1 MRELTE
7 KVAAVYDILSDV
19 YDKSPWTQE
28 QILSDMQQDNVDYF
42 FVEVD
47 KTAIGFL
54 AIQQLVG
61 ELEITNIAVKKAH
74 QGEGWGSQLLAHL
87 DHVDFPIFLEVR
99 ASNTSAQAL
108 YQKFGF
114 EVIGK
119 RQRYYHEPVEDAII
133 MKREGKRTN
142 ERQIYFSCGKLL

>member
-19 YDKSPWTQE
+19 YDKSPWTKE

-54 AIQQLVG
+54 GIQQLVG
-61 ELEITNIAVKKAH
+61 ELEITNIAVKKAR
-74 QGEGWGSQLLAHL
+74 QGEGWGRQLLAHL

-133 MKREGKRTN
+133 MKREGS
-142 ERQIYFSCGKLL
+142 ER

>member
-19 YDKSPWTQE
+19 YDKSPWTKE

-108 YQKFGF
+108 YQKFDF

-133 MKREGKRTN
+133 MKREGS
-142 ERQIYFSCGKLL
+142 ER

>member
-7 KVAAVYDILSDV
+7 KVAAVYDILLDV
-19 YDKSPWTQE
+19 YDKSLWTQE

-133 MKREGKRTN
+133 MKREGS
-142 ERQIYFSCGKLL
+142 ER

>member
-1 MRELTE
+1 MRELTD

-19 YDKSPWTQE
+19 YDKSPWTKE

-54 AIQQLVG
+54 VIQQLVG
-61 ELEITNIAVKKAH
+61 ELEITNIAVKKAR

-133 MKREGKRTN
+133 MKREGS
-142 ERQIYFSCGKLL
+142 ER

>member
-19 YDKSPWTQE
+19 YDKSPWTKE

-54 AIQQLVG
+54 AIQQ
-61 ELEITNIAVKKAH
+61 LEITNIAVKKAH

-133 MKREGKRTN
+133 MKREGS
-142 ERQIYFSCGKLL
+142 ER

>member
-28 QILSDMQQDNVDYF
+28 QILSDMQQDNLDYF

-133 MKREGKRTN
+133 MKREGS
-142 ERQIYFSCGKLL
+142 ER

>member
-54 AIQQLVG
+54 VIQQLVG
-61 ELEITNIAVKKAH
+61 ELEITNIAVKKAR

-87 DHVDFPIFLEVR
+87 DYVDFPIFLEVR

-133 MKREGKRTN
+133 MKREGS
-142 ERQIYFSCGKLL
+142 ER

>member
-19 YDKSPWTQE
+19 YDKSPWTKE

-99 ASNTSAQAL
+99 ASNTSVQAL

-133 MKREGKRTN
+133 MKREGS
-142 ERQIYFSCGKLL
+142 ER

>member
-19 YDKSPWTQE
+19 YDKSPWTKE

-114 EVIGK
+114 EVVGR
-119 RQRYYHEPVEDAII
+119 RQHNYHEQVEDAII
-133 MKREGKRTN
+133 MKREGS
-142 ERQIYFSCGKLL
+142 ER

>member
-1 MRELTE
+1 MREVTE

-133 MKREGKRTN
+133 MKREGS
-142 ERQIYFSCGKLL
+142 ER

>member
-19 YDKSPWTQE
+19 YDKSPWTKE

-133 MKREGKRTN
+133 MKREGSET
-142 ERQIYFSCGKLL
+142 